1 VQVLEEL
8 QRRNVV
14 RVAIGY
20 IVSSWLLIQAADLVL
35 ENIGA
40 PAWVMQTIL
49 LVLALG
55 FPVVLFFSWAYEVT
69 PEGIKRESE
78 VDRSQSIT
86 HVTRRK
92 LDKAI
97 TAVLIIALA
106 YFAVDKYVLS
116 ERPDAVLPQ
125 TVAESVVEEPAAPT
139 AVDEVIGK
147 SIAVLPFVNMSDDK
161 SSEYF
166 SDGLADTVLHMLAQI
181 RELRVAART
190 SSFKFRDQ
198 ALDISEIG
206 TQLNVA
212 SVLEGS
218 VQRSGDTIR
227 VTAQLIDVS
236 NGYHLWSGNFDRE
249 LDDVFAIQDEIANE
263 VVAAL
268 KISLLGESG
277 NRIVSDDTNNV
288 DAYTEF
294 LLGIN
299 DLSSPSTVTLPTAIE
314 HLHEAIRHDPN
325 YARAHSSLGRAYLE
339 LSDYGLM
346 NMTEAIVVA
355 RSAASRALDI
365 APHSSEALAVIGL
378 AERLNGQELMA
389 GQLLEKA
396 IENGPSDV
404 IALKYYA
411 DYLRNNARPTEAL
424 ATYRKIISLD
434 PLNES
439 AYTFLASLFSSLQRF
454 EEAAATFSKL
464 REIAPMSA
472 NARAFE
478 SYFESD
484 QGNLAVA
491 LQTMKDAHELD
502 PDDAELSAEVG
513 RLYLALDM
521 PAQARQWFDRAV
533 ETDARN
539 WIARSGPLFLNYY
552 LQENEDENFRL
563 ARELLEDG
571 IEDRASSRFM
581 ALMVLVEHAA
591 NTGRHDLVLDVLD
604 NLYPNLFDDPPHDLE
619 KDSVGLLFVGLALRQ
634 SGEVDRGS
642 YLLQKYIEYRTPRDQ
657 AYGVSRSSIA
667 VELALGDL
675 DGAREMLPEFEKIR
689 YYWGFNRTLL
699 ERSHLFDPLRE
710 DPAFVAMLEKYRA
723 EAAEQRTLLQAMTP

>member
-1 VQVLEEL
+1 
-8 QRRNVV
+8 
-14 RVAIGY
+14 
-20 IVSSWLLIQAADLVL
+20 
-35 ENIGA
+35 
-40 PAWVMQTIL
+40 
-49 LVLALG
+49 
-55 FPVVLFFSWAYEVT
+55 
-69 PEGIKRESE
+69 
-78 VDRSQSIT
+78 
-86 HVTRRK
+86 
-92 LDKAI
+92 
-97 TAVLIIALA
+97 
-106 YFAVDKYVLS
+106 
-116 ERPDAVLPQ
+116 
-125 TVAESVVEEPAAPT
+125 
-139 AVDEVIGK
+139 
-147 SIAVLPFVNMSDDK
+147 
-161 SSEYF
+161 
-166 SDGLADTVLHMLAQI
+166 
-181 RELRVAART
+181 
-190 SSFKFRDQ
+190 
-198 ALDISEIG
+198 
-206 TQLNVA
+206 
-212 SVLEGS
+212 
-218 VQRSGDTIR
+218 
-227 VTAQLIDVS
+227 
-236 NGYHLWSGNFDRE
+236 
-249 LDDVFAIQDEIANE
+249 
-263 VVAAL
+263 
-268 KISLLGESG
+268 
-277 NRIVSDDTNNV
+277 
-288 DAYTEF
+288 
-294 LLGIN
+294 
-299 DLSSPSTVTLPTAIE
+299 
-314 HLHEAIRHDPN
+314 
-325 YARAHSSLGRAYLE
+325 
-339 LSDYGLM
+339 
-346 NMTEAIVVA
+346 
-355 RSAASRALDI
+355 
-365 APHSSEALAVIGL
+365 
-378 AERLNGQELMA
+378 
-389 GQLLEKA
+389 
-396 IENGPSDV
+396 
-404 IALKYYA
+404 
-411 DYLRNNARPTEAL
+411 
-424 ATYRKIISLD
+424 
-434 PLNES
+434 
-439 AYTFLASLFSSLQRF
+439 LFSSLQRF